1 MWYTLNK
8 NDQYTQLTYNIAER
22 SKKKIQAKLVIL
34 RSAMGLSKVE
44 WVKGK
49 WYH

>member
-8 NDQYTQLTYNIAER
+8 NDQYAQLTYNIAER
-22 SKKKIQAKLVIL
+22 SKKIQAKLVIS